1 MIVICEQVGVAR
13 ASRDPFRIFF
23 GEENQ
28 RKMNCRAAAEERD
41 TAVTL
46 SARLPAG
53 MIAIKR
59 RMMPLACCCVCVN
72 CHFFVDFVSLNFLSI
87 ELSRKFEKNEKAIC
101 FICSCANYRHFGYA
115 NELLMN

>member
-13 ASRDPFRIFF
+13 ASRDPLRIFF
-23 GEENQ
+23 LGEENQ

-72 CHFFVDFVSLNFLSI
+72 CHFFCWLCFTEFFVDWIKSEIWKKWKSNLFYLQL
-87 ELSRKFEKNEKAIC
+87 R
-101 FICSCANYRHFGYA
+101 
-115 NELLMN
+115 